1 MKILF
6 LSLSRI
12 DDLNKRGIYSDLLRC
27 FHRKG
32 HDIYAAFPYE
42 RKYKL
47 HTSLK
52 NEERFHA
59 LGIKTLNIT
68 KTNFVEKG
76 IGTILLEFQFSKQ
89 INRYW
94 GSENFDLI
102 LFATP
107 PTSFNSV
114 VKQVKKR
121 SGAMVYLLQKDF
133 FLQGSVDLGVIK
145 KDSLIYKYFRRQEDQ
160 LYKIVDY
167 VGCMSQANVNF
178 VLQHNPSLNPTKV
191 EVCPNSI
198 ELVKFPDYEERDMV
212 LQKYGIPI
220 NIPIFMYGGNLG
232 MPQGIDFLI
241 KVLESNRNRKD
252 VFFVVIG
259 SGTHL
264 NKLLKW
270 QEINKPINVLI
281 RSALPKKDYDA
292 LAKCSDV
299 GLIFLDYR
307 FTEPNFPSRLLSY
320 LENRKPILLATDPCT
335 DVGSVVTSNGIGFHS
350 LSNDINAFNEN
361 LNRLLSEKDRWEEMG
376 ENGYKLLCRD
386 YLVEHSYQIIMNHFK

>member
-133 FLQGSVDLGVIK
+133 FLQGAVDLGVIK

-198 ELVKFPDYEERDMV
+198 ELVK
-212 LQKYGIPI
+212 KI
-220 NIPIFMYGGNLG
+220 
-232 MPQGIDFLI
+232 
-241 KVLESNRNRKD
+241 
-252 VFFVVIG
+252 
-259 SGTHL
+259 
-264 NKLLKW
+264 
-270 QEINKPINVLI
+270 
-281 RSALPKKDYDA
+281 
-292 LAKCSDV
+292 
-299 GLIFLDYR
+299 
-307 FTEPNFPSRLLSY
+307 
-320 LENRKPILLATDPCT
+320 
-335 DVGSVVTSNGIGFHS
+335 
-350 LSNDINAFNEN
+350 
-361 LNRLLSEKDRWEEMG
+361 
-376 ENGYKLLCRD
+376 
-386 YLVEHSYQIIMNHFK
+386 